1 MCYLKI
7 DLHFYDISLCQ
18 IYDILAYFSIYIDTV
33 MIQDVIT
40 CRDRYFALK
49 YALMEKKDYFL
60 SFYNILNFLDIFSNF
75 FGVK

>member
-1 MCYLKI
+1 MFNTISLPKI
-7 DLHFYDISLCQ
+7 MVALCQ
-18 IYDILAYFSIYIDTV
+18 IYDISAYFSIYIDTA

-49 YALMEKKDYFL
+49 YALMEKKYYFL

>member
-1 MCYLKI
+1 MFNTISLPKI
-7 DLHFYDISLCQ
+7 MVALCQ
-18 IYDILAYFSIYIDTV
+18 IYNILAYFSIYIDTA

-49 YALMEKKDYFL
+49 YALMEKKIYFL
-60 SFYNILNFLDIFSNF
+60 SFYNILNFLDIFSDF